1 MKNTPIYFQVS
12 EKYGFLKTSQNKVG
26 QHRQV
31 SELSAVHFKDVAEE
45 NPNISLDLISQPT
58 MEELQQMQAEIPP
71 VPQEAQ
77 EVQSQDV
84 LFGKKET
91 EPIMTPELTHTLGEV
106 VTGNPGSAITQH
118 IVQTFLNAGLSV
130 QQVSDILKL
139 STNTLTRGL
148 N

>member
-12 EKYGFLKTSQNKVG
+12 EKYGFLKTSQNTTG
-26 QHRQV
+26 LHRQV
-31 SELSAVHFKDVAEE
+31 SELSAVHFKDAAEE
-45 NPNISLDLISQPT
+45 NPNVSLDLISQPS

-77 EVQSQDV
+77 EVQSQEV

-91 EPIMTPELTHTLGEV
+91 EPIMTPELTQTLGEV
-106 VTGNPGSAITQH
+106 VTDNPGSAMTQH
-118 IVQTFLNAGLSV
+118 IVQTFLNAGLSM
-130 QQVSDILKL
+130 QQVSEILKL
-139 STNTLTRGL
+139 SPATLTRGL

>member
-12 EKYGFLKTSQNKVG
+12 EKYGFLKTSQNSVG
-26 QHRQV
+26 LHRQIP
-31 SELSAVHFKDVAEE
+31 ELSAVHFKDVEEE
-45 NPNISLDLISQPT
+45 NPNVSLDLISQPS
-58 MEELQQMQAEIPP
+58 MEELQKMKAEIPP
-71 VPQEAQ
+71 VPQDSQ
-77 EVQSQDV
+77 PVQGEEM

-106 VTGNPGSAITQH
+106 VTDNPGSAITQH

-130 QQVSDILKL
+130 QQVSEILKL